1 MSAPRGYPGKASFY
15 PGDRSRASDVAERRR
30 RKWLTEGV
38 LEIDPADIEDDEM
51 RKTLMKFGNEEF
63 GKRGGTEQ

>member
-30 RKWLTEGV
+30 RKWLMEGV
-38 LEIDPADIEDDEM
+38 LEIDPADVEDDKVRGM
-51 RKTLMKFGNEEF
+51 RNLENAEE
-63 GKRGGTEQ
+63 QNND